1 MVEVGGSMVEVGCGE
16 STTRASY
23 GAQMH
28 QINKLWG
35 ASASRCGAMMHGQE
49 RDSISVLNSGPVTY
63 VNRSSPDGL
72 VCFETSRESQL
83 MAEHEYTT
91 SL

>member
-49 RDSISVLNSGPVTY
+49 RDSISVGASLFSQCV
-63 VNRSSPDGL
+63 SA
-72 VCFETSRESQL
+72 VCANMLAS
-83 MAEHEYTT
+83 
-91 SL
+91 